1 VYKPACFNRF
11 RKDSKLAI
19 KRENNL
25 KKLSAVVS
33 ALLVSGI
40 ATADSTNT
48 PIKMGDLEMKYT
60 LTVKGSKPK
69 EGFPLYIALHGGGGA
84 PKAVNDGQWQQM
96 GFYYLQSVKTGV
108 YVATRGIRDTWN
120 THFNDESYPLY
131 DTLIRHL
138 IAEHQ
143 VDPNRVYLLGYS
155 AGGDG
160 VYQITPRMADRFAA
174 VNMSAGHHNGVSL
187 INVCNVP
194 FALQMGEKDAAY
206 QRNESAVAYN
216 KIFDDLEK
224 AFPSHYIHTLFLHA
238 GKPHNFLDN
247 HPKGEPQAVIINGQ
261 KITKNTNAIDWLSAF
276 TRDPYPAL
284 VRWDLSLRSS
294 LRTTKAFYWLETD
307 GKTGRIEASL
317 DRASRTITLT
327 TENVTEPITILLN
340 KKMLSFDAP
349 LTIVYNNQ
357 KQIVQP
363 TVSAETQK
371 RTLADRGDPFYQF
384 DMEVKLT
391 SNLKP

>member
-1 VYKPACFNRF
+1 MR
-11 RKDSKLAI
+11 
-19 KRENNL
+19 
-25 KKLSAVVS
+25 AVLVVA

-40 ATADSTNT
+40 VAADSAHT
-48 PIKMGDLEMKYT
+48 PIKMADVEMKYT
-60 LTVKGSKPK
+60 LTVMGIKPK

-120 THFNDESYPLY
+120 THFNDESYPMY

-138 IAEHQ
+138 IAEHN

-194 FALQMGEKDAAY
+194 FAIQMGEMDAAY
-206 QRNESAVAYN
+206 KRNESAIAYN
-216 KIFDDLEK
+216 KSLDEFEK
-224 AFPSHYIHTLFLHA
+224 AFPGHYVHALFLHA

-247 HPKGEPQAVIINGQ
+247 HPKSEHQSVILNSEQ
-261 KITKNTNAIDWLSAF
+261 EKKNTNAIDWLSAF
-276 TRDPYPAL
+276 KRDPYPAL
-284 VRWDLSLRSS
+284 VRWDLGTRSPLRA
-294 LRTTKAFYWLETD
+294 TKAFYWLETD
-307 GKTGRIEASL
+307 AKAGRIEASL
-317 DRASRTITLT
+317 DRTSRTITLT
-327 TENVTEPITILLN
+327 TENVTEPVTILLN
-340 KKMLSFDAP
+340 KKMISFDAP
-349 LTIVYNNQ
+349 ITLVCNGK
-357 KQIVQP
+357 KQIVKP

-384 DMEVKLT
+384 DMEVKLASFAST
-391 SNLKP
+391 SR